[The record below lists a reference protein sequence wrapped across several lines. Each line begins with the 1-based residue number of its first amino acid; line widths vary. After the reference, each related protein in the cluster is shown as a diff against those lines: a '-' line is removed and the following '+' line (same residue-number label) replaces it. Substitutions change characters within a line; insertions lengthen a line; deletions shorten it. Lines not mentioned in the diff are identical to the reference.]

1 MQLGALIPNKAVR
14 GFLSVA
20 IVVAVWVLS
29 SFIAHRIYTVYG
41 YTNSVAMAA
50 YSLMIGSI
58 LLLPLTWRRVTLAD
72 LPKIWQVST
81 LGMIWFSGQV
91 FYLFSL
97 LYTSI
102 GTNSAI
108 QATSTAFSF
117 IFSLVILRYAFRLYS
132 AIGVLIVIGG
142 VVLTSLFK
150 AEVTMGDEFV
160 IHETTLGIILAIVSA
175 VFGGLFGTLFKKWVK
190 VEENSGIVFGLFSI
204 IAVVVGIPTI
214 VICHYTGLQDF
225 EIPSWKA
232 ALWFVGDALLCSVVG
247 NFFFAQAYVNL
258 TPVAVQVGLNM
269 TIPISFFISAVIL
282 WTHVYPPGAIVG
294 AVLIFMA
301 VVLVSWDQY
310 RYELLLKRKVDNV
323 DEVDNKVTL

>member
-1 MQLGALIPNKAVR
+1 
-14 GFLSVA
+14 
-20 IVVAVWVLS
+20 
-29 SFIAHRIYTVYG
+29 
-41 YTNSVAMAA
+41 
-50 YSLMIGSI
+50 
-58 LLLPLTWRRVTLAD
+58 
-72 LPKIWQVST
+72 
-81 LGMIWFSGQV
+81 
-91 FYLFSL
+91 
-97 LYTSI
+97 
-102 GTNSAI
+102 
-108 QATSTAFSF
+108 
-117 IFSLVILRYAFRLYS
+117 
-132 AIGVLIVIGG
+132 VIGG

-269 TIPISFFISAVIL
+269 TIPISFLISAVIL